1 MVSIDRRVDL
11 SQYSLTAQQK
21 TDLIKAKTSDEV
33 VSALTKDGNLDV
45 NEQKLLDEIIQ
56 ELTASTDQTIKLVDG
71 SAEANTVMFGKPV
84 DFQQKLESKLDT
96 ASMAK
101 LKGTTADRTSFFS
114 RVDNKQDLSRVLRG
128 DQKLVDEYYKI
139 NKGAHVLNGKILL
152 QDAALLGRFNLLAP
166 AEKAFIQEALAKCDN
181 KTGINNLTADD
192 VKKLDNIVER
202 ALAQLDGTPPPPSQL
217 GVPENPSG
225 QLPER
230 MLVDDAALAKGDDFS
245 ALHDNYDN
253 LLSASDAAINDANL
267 AVHETG
273 RNRGDAV
280 ANKVEYGYSYN
291 RIQQSIKELDHQSE
305 NIDRAL
311 TLGNDQLKAL
321 RQEIET
327 RTATVTA
334 AGEDPEKDPTLQM
347 LKNTAQSTATK
358 METLI
363 GKAKEIQTARQKFLT
378 QAKSRNVVA
387 SETDKR
393 LAAIGE
399 AQKHLAHGCQVLEH
413 VRSEAEQIVKEAQGN
428 PEAAKAKL
436 APLNGKLNEV
446 NGQMITALKKLIDV
460 YEKSP
465 TANAKEIELLKA
477 EVKTLEA
484 LKSNDSG
491 DVQAKVQALT
501 ASRERIIQAMQPMVA
516 AGLIDHRE
524 LKQLTTL
531 DRQVTDFSG
540 THFAAAG
547 DLSVYNAS
555 VDQMIEAGKKKDE
568 GIGHHTSLLEDN
580 KSWLGKA
587 ISYGSHVQMRL
598 NITGGI
604 GGNIGVAHAQV
615 GAGIT
620 AGVRFG
626 REFVGDPNREYQLR
640 FDIGVMAEASAG
652 IKGLFEVDAEFRAS
666 LQGGI
671 AFATVGEVEKF
682 MQNFADGASA
692 VMSGDMDAA
701 KAKVAE
707 MKQMIASKYFA
718 GTLTAG
724 EAKATIHLPG
734 HDNELVFKGV
744 NQVSSQNFADGATN
758 ETTTNVVGGKIELG
772 HGAAFGLKYTS
783 ETAKFTPPGSHTPI
797 ETHHK
802 VANVTFS
809 VGMLDKLLK
818 THMHHGNFGKAIEA
832 ADPAFK
838 EALIAG
844 LSQLGVNAGAFLG
857 AFDSQQALS
866 KLGEMVRLAKVKG
879 ESEIMIGFEWEPHHA
894 IEIGLEGEYSASA
907 QMQLGGGAYAKI
919 AGTASYELAV
929 AIPLPGGH
937 GEGH

>member
-1 MVSIDRRVDL
+1 MVSIDRRIDL

-21 TDLIKAKTSDEV
+21 SDLSKAKTSDEV
-33 VSALTKDGNLDV
+33 VNALSKDGNLDV
-45 NEQKLLDEIIQ
+45 NEQKLLDEVIQ
-56 ELTASTDQTIKLVDG
+56 ELTASSDQTLKFVDG
-71 SAEANTVMFGKPV
+71 DSEANEVAFGKPA
-84 DFQQKLESKLDT
+84 DFQQKLEAKLDAAT
-96 ASMAK
+96 MTK
-101 LKGTTADRTSFFS
+101 IKGTTADRTNVFAKI
-114 RVDNKQDLSRVLRG
+114 DNKQDLSRVLKG
-128 DQKLVDEYYKI
+128 DQKLVDDYYKI

-166 AEKAFIQEALAKCDN
+166 AEKDFIQQALGKCDN
-181 KTGINNLTADD
+181 RTGINNLTADD

-202 ALAQLDGTPPPPSQL
+202 ALAQLDGTTPPSSQL
-217 GVPENPSG
+217 GVPENEG
-225 QLPER
+225 QIPER
-230 MLVDDAALAKGDDFS
+230 LLVDDTALAKGDDFS

-253 LLSASDAAINDANL
+253 LISASDAAINDANL

-273 RNRGDAV
+273 KNRGDEV
-280 ANKVEYGYSYN
+280 GNKVEYGYSFN
-291 RIQQSIKELDHQSE
+291 RIQQSIKEIDHQSE
-305 NIDRAL
+305 NIDKAL
-311 TLGNDQLKAL
+311 SLGDEQLKTL
-321 RQEIET
+321 KQEIET
-327 RTATVTA
+327 RTETVKA

-347 LKNTAQSTATK
+347 LKNTVESTVTK
-358 METLI
+358 METLV
-363 GKAKEIQTARQKFLT
+363 GKTKEMQEARQKFLT

-387 SETDKR
+387 NETDKR

-399 AQKHLAHGCQVLEH
+399 AQKHLTHGCQVLEH
-413 VRSEAEQIVKEAQGN
+413 VRNEAEQITKEAQDN

-446 NGQMITALKKLIDV
+446 NSQMISSLNKLIGV

-465 TANAKEIELLKA
+465 TANAKAIELLKA

-484 LKSNDSG
+484 LKSKDSS
-491 DVQAKVQALT
+491 DVPAKIQALT
-501 ASRERIIQAMQPMVA
+501 ASRERVIQAMQPMVT

-547 DLSVYNAS
+547 DLSVFNTS
-555 VDQMIEAGKKKDE
+555 IDQMIEKGKEKEE
-568 GIGHHTSLLEDN
+568 GIEHHTSVLEN
-580 KSWLGKA
+580 HKSWLGNS

-598 NITGGI
+598 NITGGV
-604 GGNIGVAHAQV
+604 GGNIGVAHAEV

-671 AFATVGEVEKF
+671 AFASSGEVEKF
-682 MQNFADGASA
+682 MQDFADGASA
-692 VMSGDMDAA
+692 VMRGDTKVAEE
-701 KAKVAE
+701 KVAE
-707 MKQMIASKYFA
+707 MKQMIASKYFG
-718 GTLTAG
+718 GTLTSE

-734 HDNELVFKGV
+734 HHNELVFKGSH
-744 NQVSSQNFADGATN
+744 QVSSQDFADGAAN
-758 ETTTNVVGGKIELG
+758 ETTTNVLGGKIELG
-772 HGAAFGLKYTS
+772 EGASFGLKYTS
-783 ETAKFTPPGSHTPI
+783 ETAKFTPAGSHTPV
-797 ETHHK
+797 ESHHK
-802 VANVTFS
+802 VANLTVS
-809 VGMLDKLLK
+809 VGMLDKILK

-838 EALIAG
+838 EALVAG

-857 AFDSQQALS
+857 ALDTPQALS

-879 ESEIMIGFEWEPHHA
+879 ESEIMLGFEWEPHKA

-919 AGTASYELAV
+919 AGKASYELAV
-929 AIPLPGGH
+929 AIPIPGGH
-937 GEGH
+937 DEHH